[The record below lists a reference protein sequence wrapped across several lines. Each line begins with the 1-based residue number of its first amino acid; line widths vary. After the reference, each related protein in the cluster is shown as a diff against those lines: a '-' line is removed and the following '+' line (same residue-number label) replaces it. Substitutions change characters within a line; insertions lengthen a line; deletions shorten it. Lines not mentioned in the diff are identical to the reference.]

1 MIETKIIIFF
11 LLITFSQTL
20 NAIIDRIDRRSDRM
34 FEYEN
39 LKTINCES
47 IDEDN
52 YIFRG
57 RFPNIN
63 DILKKEKISVLN
75 NRTIEGYK
83 YVYFPESSKYNE
95 YTHLFSNST
104 ILVISDNSAKI
115 NNCHIYL
122 NLYGLEG
129 NYAYK
134 KVHYYIS
141 INKKTQYSSFY
152 RYDDVD
158 LSFLIFI
165 PIFIF
170 LFCIYFHKLCHCS
183 ILCYIL
189 QFYEFTRRLIILCI
203 PLIVS
208 TVLMKYI
215 VLRIVSFFI

>member
-1 MIETKIIIFF
+1 MIIFF
-11 LLITFSQTL
+11 LLIKFSQTL
-20 NAIIDRIDRRSDRM
+20 NAIIDRIDRSGII
-34 FEYEN
+34 FEQKI

-63 DILKKEKISVLN
+63 DILKKEKSAVLN

-83 YVYFPESSKYNE
+83 YVYFPEISKYNE
-95 YTHLFSNST
+95 YANLFPNST
-104 ILVISDNSAKI
+104 ILVLTDKPTKA
-115 NNCHIYL
+115 NNCHIIL

-129 NYAYK
+129 NYMRDR
-134 KVHYYIS
+134 VPYYIS

-152 RYDDVD
+152 NYEG
-158 LSFLIFI
+158 FEINFFCFI
-165 PIFIF
+165 PIFII
-170 LFCIYFHKLCHCS
+170 LFCVYFHKLCHCS

-189 QFYEFTRRLIILCI
+189 QFYVFTRRLIILCI